1 MTNNATKIVKI
12 AKALSDK
19 NRIEML
25 KEISA
30 KGTITCSEVEKKTL
44 LSQPTVSHHIKILL
58 EANLITGEKQ
68 GKYLLMSLNKDILKE
83 FSPLVFNMIT
93 GG

>member
-1 MTNNATKIVKI
+1 MTNNTNKIVKI

-25 KEISA
+25 KEIAA

-58 EANLITGEKQ
+58 DADLIVGEKQ
-68 GKYLLMSLNKDILKE
+68 GKYLLMSLNKTLLKE
-83 FSPLVFNMIT
+83 FSPLAFAMIT
-93 GG
+93 GE